1 MQSGITSSNQ
11 RAQLLIVIL
20 NYRTAELALA
30 CLRSVAREI
39 AGISGVEVVVTDNA
53 SGDGSAE
60 RIARAIATSGMSAWA
75 RCEPLPRNGGYAY
88 GNNAAIRPALHRPDP
103 PELVLLLNPDTELL
117 PGAITE
123 LLQYMRQHPECAVAG
138 SRLVDEQGRPHCS
151 AFNFPSAWSELE
163 RGIELSVVTRLL
175 GRRTVQ
181 RPIPDQPTEVDWVA
195 GASMLVR
202 REVFETIGLIDE
214 AYFLYFEEVDFLRRA
229 KRAGFRTFYVP
240 SSRVIHRM
248 GASTGV
254 TDEKQPP
261 RRLPSYWFESRR
273 RYFLKNHGAAHAL
286 LADSAFLAGRALRS
300 LRLRVAPKHTRPDPP
315 HMVRDY
321 LKNNVIVC
329 GTKLAPPQIST
340 REEPVS
346 CVGPM
351 PALQPPST
359 LRELVQYWAEDYE
372 AHRRDATLPG
382 FRALA
387 VHRFGN
393 YRMHINRP
401 WRLPLSFVYHQL
413 SRHCRNYYGIELP
426 FSAQIGRRVLFEHQ
440 GGIVIHGC
448 SVIGHDCVIRQGVTL
463 GNRYMDAPFDA
474 PVLGN
479 RVNVGAGAKL
489 LGRLQIG
496 HDANIGANSVV
507 LRDVPVGRTV
517 VGIPA
522 RLVAEPI
529 DAGDGLMFVLS
540 GDPEQTEKPRTA

>member
-1 MQSGITSSNQ
+1 MKGTQ

-20 NYRTAELALA
+20 NYRTAELAIT

-39 AGISGVEVVVTDNA
+39 SGMSGVEVVVTDNA
-53 SGDGSAE
+53 SADGSAE
-60 RIARAIATSGMSAWA
+60 RIARVIASSGMSAWA

-117 PGAITE
+117 PGAIRE
-123 LLQYMRQHPECAVAG
+123 LLEHMRRHPECAIAG
-138 SRLVDEQGRPHCS
+138 SRLIDEQGRPHCS
-151 AFNFPSAWSELE
+151 AFNFPTAWSELE

-175 GRRTVQ
+175 GRHTVQ
-181 RPIPDQPTEVDWVA
+181 RPIPDRPTEVDWVA

-202 REVFETIGLIDE
+202 REVFETIGMIDE
-214 AYFLYFEEVDFLRRA
+214 SYFLYFEEVDFLLRA

-261 RRLPSYWFESRR
+261 RRLPSYWFDSRR
-273 RYFLKNHGAAHAL
+273 RYFLQNHSAAHAL
-286 LADSAFLAGRALRS
+286 LADAAFLTGRALRN
-300 LRLRVAPKHTRPDPP
+300 LRLRVAPKSTRPDPP

-321 LKNNVIVC
+321 LLNSVLVR
-329 GTKLAPPQIST
+329 GTKLEPAQISP
-340 REEPVS
+340 REASVT
-346 CVGPM
+346 CVAPA
-351 PALQPPST
+351 PALRPPST
-359 LRELVQYWAEDYE
+359 LRELVQYLAEDYE
-372 AHRRDATLPG
+372 VHRRDHSLPG

-393 YRMHINRP
+393 YRMHVRTP
-401 WRLPLSFVYHQL
+401 WRRALSLVYHQL
-413 SRHCRNYYGIELP
+413 FRYCRNHYSIELP
-426 FSAQIGRRVLFEHQ
+426 WSAQIGRRVLIEHQ

-448 SVIGHDCVIRQGVTL
+448 SVIGHDCIIRQGVTL
-463 GNRYMDAPFDA
+463 GNRHMDAPFDA

-496 HDANIGANSVV
+496 HDASIGANSVV
-507 LRDVPVGRTV
+507 LRDVPAGATA

-522 RLVAEPI
+522 RLLVERASHGERLVIVHSLDAEQ
-529 DAGDGLMFVLS
+529 A
-540 GDPEQTEKPRTA
+540 EKPRTA